1 MINRFK
7 LLFFFI
13 LSCVSCLYILD
24 INLLPVLTFV
34 NIFSY
39 FVGFLFILSMVSF
52 TVQMLLSLI
61 RFHLF
66 IFAFISFPLRDRS
79 KEIVLQFMSKV
90 VLSMFSSRS
99 FIVSYLIRSSQVFEF
114 ISVYGVRKLNSL

>member
-7 LLFFFI
+7 LPFFI
-13 LSCVSCLYILD
+13 LNCVSCLYILD
-24 INLLPVLTFV
+24 INLLPVLSFV

-66 IFAFISFPLRDRS
+66 IFAFYFFSLKRQIQRNSATIYV
-79 KEIVLQFMSKV
+79 KGVLP
-90 VLSMFSSRS
+90 MFSSRS
-99 FIVSYLIRSSQVFEF
+99 FIVSYLIRSSQVFN
-114 ISVYGVRKLNSL
+114 LSLFLYTV

>member
-7 LLFFFI
+7 LPFFI
-13 LSCVSCLYILD
+13 LNCVSCLYILD
-24 INLLPVLTFV
+24 INLLPVLSCV

-90 VLSMFSSRS
+90 FCLCFLPG
-99 FIVSYLIRSSQVFEF
+99 VS
-114 ISVYGVRKLNSL
+114 